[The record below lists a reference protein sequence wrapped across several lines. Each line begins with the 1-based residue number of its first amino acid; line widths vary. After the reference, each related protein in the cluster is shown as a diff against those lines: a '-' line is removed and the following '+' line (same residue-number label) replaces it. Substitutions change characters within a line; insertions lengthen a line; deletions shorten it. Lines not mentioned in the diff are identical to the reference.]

1 MTKRNFRGRPK
12 KAKNKGANPAGML
25 AQFQQMQEE
34 MAKAQEDLA
43 NKSVTV
49 TAGGGA
55 IEIEITGHQRV
66 LGIKIDPDVIDPDDV
81 EGLQDLLV
89 AGINQAIEKSQEMS
103 ANQMEGLTGDM
114 GLGDLLGG
122 LGIG

>member
-1 MTKRNFRGRPK
+1 MTKRDFRGRPK
-12 KAKNKGANPAGML
+12 KTKGKANKPAGML

-43 NKSVTV
+43 SKSVTV

-55 IEIEITGHQRV
+55 IEIEITGHQRI

>member
-1 MTKRNFRGRPK
+1 MTKRDFRGRPK
-12 KAKNKGANPAGML
+12 KMKGKANNPAGML

-55 IEIEITGHQRV
+55 IEIEITGHQRI